1 VQENIRQEALNAL
14 AKLAMADPRFVVD
27 LVDDSDADLNA
38 KLARYGFSLN
48 EAELEEVREF
58 QRRVQSSPEGVAEVL
73 RYPRRVYGFWR
84 GH

>member
-1 VQENIRQEALNAL
+1 MQENIRQEVLNAL

-27 LVDDSDADLNA
+27 VFDDPEADLNA

-48 EAELEEVREF
+48 EEELEEVREF
-58 QRRVQSSPEGVAEVL
+58 QRRVLSSEEGVAEVL
-73 RYPRRVYGFWR
+73 RYPRMVYAFWR